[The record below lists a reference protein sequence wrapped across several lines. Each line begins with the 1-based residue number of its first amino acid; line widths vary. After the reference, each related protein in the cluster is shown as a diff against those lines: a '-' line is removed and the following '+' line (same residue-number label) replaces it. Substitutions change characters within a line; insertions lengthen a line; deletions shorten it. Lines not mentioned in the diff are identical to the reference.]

1 MRVDVRVSGMW
12 QGWIMSWIDQAL
24 AGFDTETT
32 GVNVIEDRIVT
43 AAVIVSDSAG
53 LREATWLIDP
63 GIEIPA
69 RATEVHGIST
79 EYARTHGASPTHALP
94 EIADA
99 VAGAL
104 SAGTPVVAFNA
115 AYDLAILDAELA
127 RNGLPTLPQR
137 LGTAVGPIIDPLVLD
152 RKLEKFRRGKRT
164 LTDLCAVY
172 GVNASEDLHTAEVDV
187 AATLGVLRAIA
198 AIHPEIAALSLAELH
213 QWQIAA
219 HRAWA
224 EDFNSWMAKNGRS
237 GRADL
242 GWPYPSN

>member
-1 MRVDVRVSGMW
+1 
-12 QGWIMSWIDQAL
+12 MSWIDHAL

-32 GVNVIEDRIVT
+32 GVNVNEDRIVT
-43 AAVIVSDSAG
+43 AAIVVSDSAG
-53 LREATWLIDP
+53 SREATWLIDP
-63 GIEIPA
+63 GVEIPA

-79 EYARTHGASPTHALP
+79 EYARARGVAPATALP

-104 SAGTPVVAFNA
+104 AAGTPVVAFNA

-137 LGTAVGPIIDPLVLD
+137 LGGSAVGPIIDPLVLD
-152 RKLEKFRRGKRT
+152 RKLEKYRRGKRT

-172 GVNASEDLHTAEVDV
+172 GVSAGEDLHTAEVDV
-187 AATLGVLRAIA
+187 AATLSVLRAIA
-198 AIHPEIAALSLAELH
+198 ATHPEIAAMSLEELH

-219 HRAWA
+219 HRVWA
-224 EDFNSWMAKNGRS
+224 EDFNGWMAKNGRS